1 MELPSAEAS
10 FAGRH
15 NTGDQSQAVPRIM
28 PRREG
33 NSSARKPF
41 KRGGG
46 YKPTGPAPGMSF
58 QSSLWAALGRDPLP
72 FRDYLTDSYA
82 EAFVVRPRAKPY
94 HKKDGDNLAH
104 DKPARSELHTDNREG
119 TST

>member
-1 MELPSAEAS
+1 
-10 FAGRH
+10 
-15 NTGDQSQAVPRIM
+15 M

-41 KRGGG
+41 KRNG

-58 QSSLWAALGRDPLP
+58 QSSLWSALGRDPLP
-72 FRDYLTDSYA
+72 FRDYLADSYA

-94 HKKDGDNLAH
+94 HKDGDNLARNPRR
-104 DKPARSELHTDNREG
+104 DEP
-119 TST
+119 STAGQ